1 MSVVQALNKA
11 TTNVQNRHFDG
22 LTGPQSIYANTRG
35 LSLLAETD
43 QWFKGV
49 QVMLEKLKKQAEMQE
64 KEIAEQKKQIKELHD
79 RDLTNSLPSELRQKY
94 ANAFGPITRNQR
106 ARHLWMLIIT

>member
-22 LTGPQSIYANTRG
+22 LTCPQSIYANTRG

-49 QVMLEKLKKQAEMQE
+49 QVMLEKLKKQAEM
-64 KEIAEQKKQIKELHD
+64 KEQGSEWSAEDWTGLASQVESQV
-79 RDLTNSLPSELRQKY
+79 
-94 ANAFGPITRNQR
+94 
-106 ARHLWMLIIT
+106 